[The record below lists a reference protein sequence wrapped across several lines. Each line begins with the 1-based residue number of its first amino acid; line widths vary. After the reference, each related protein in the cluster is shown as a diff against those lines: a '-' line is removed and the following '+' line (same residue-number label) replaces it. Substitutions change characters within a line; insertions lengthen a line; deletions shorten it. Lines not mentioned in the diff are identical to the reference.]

1 MSETWGINRNK
12 EIEMLTTLIVC
23 ATKHGGTEKCANGPK
38 NRLAGQTELVNLKK
52 SVKIDLNDYVAII
65 IGGSIHAG
73 QIQKRVKRFCSNR
86 FDLLNQKR
94 IGLFVCCM
102 EEGEKATNQ
111 FNEAFPKELMNHASA
126 TEENIIEFANQMN

>member
-1 MSETWGINRNK
+1 
-12 EIEMLTTLIVC
+12 MLTTLIVC
-23 ATKHGGTEKCANGPK
+23 ATKHGCTKKCANEPK
-38 NRLAGQTELVNLKK
+38 NRLIGQTELVNLKK
-52 SVKIDLNDYVAII
+52 SVKIDFNDYVAII

-94 IGLFVCCM
+94 IGLFVCRM

>member
-1 MSETWGINRNK
+1 
-12 EIEMLTTLIVC
+12 MLTTLIVR
-23 ATKHGGTEKCANGPK
+23 ATKHGCTKKCANEPK

>member
-1 MSETWGINRNK
+1 
-12 EIEMLTTLIVC
+12 MLTTLIVC
-23 ATKHGGTEKCANGPK
+23 ATKHGGTEKCANEPK
-38 NRLAGQTELVNLKK
+38 NRLIGQTELVNLKK
-52 SVKIDLNDYVAII
+52 SVEIDFNDYVAII

-94 IGLFVCCM
+94 IGLFVCRM

-111 FNEAFPKELMNHASA
+111 FNEAFPKELMNHVSA